1 MICPSFL
8 TCGKDKFSNIKVI
21 FYWEKYSIKKCL
33 DFILNFII
41 KNMNKKLNII
51 KMTINLHI
59 FKLFN
64 FYKKKRF

>member
-21 FYWEKYSIKKCL
+21 FYWEKYSIKKRL
-33 DFILNFII
+33 EFILNFIT

-51 KMTINLHI
+51 KMSYKFTY
-59 FKLFN
+59 FKII
-64 FYKKKRF
+64 

>member
-8 TCGKDKFSNIKVI
+8 TFGKDKFSNIKVI
-21 FYWEKYSIKKCL
+21 FDWEKYSIKKCL

-51 KMTINLHI
+51 KMSYKFTY
-59 FKLFN
+59 FKII
-64 FYKKKRF
+64 